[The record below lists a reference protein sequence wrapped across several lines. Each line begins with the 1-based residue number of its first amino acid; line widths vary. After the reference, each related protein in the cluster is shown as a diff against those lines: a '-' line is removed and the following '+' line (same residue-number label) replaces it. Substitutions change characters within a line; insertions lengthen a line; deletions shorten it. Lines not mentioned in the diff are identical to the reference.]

1 MNMMANLGQTRLQSM
16 LAAGIEV
23 LRIQQDLSGR
33 RSNLVAEL
41 LRGQDEFFEQQHYP
55 AGDVFDPETGAQY
68 YYHAHRNETREHGH
82 FHVFQRPHLLPE
94 RFEPVQLAK
103 PGIGRC
109 TAREQVGQHW
119 PRGEQALA
127 HIVGVAMDNYGMPIR
142 LFTVNRWVTDET
154 WYSARDVIAMLERFE
169 LRHAWPAP
177 EVNRWLNNLL
187 RLYQPEIVELIRRRD
202 AAVEARGRANPRG
215 DALED
220 RSLEITAALDIS
232 VERRVRQLRR
242 STGG

>member
-1 MNMMANLGQTRLQSM
+1 MNMMANMGRARLQAM
-16 LAAGIEV
+16 LASGMELMA
-23 LRIQQDLSGR
+23 IQQGLANR

-41 LRGQDEFFEQQHYP
+41 LRGQEDFFEHQHYP
-55 AGDVFDPETGAQY
+55 AGDVFDPDTGAQY

-82 FHVFQRPHLLPE
+82 FHVFQRPHVLPE
-94 RFEPVQLAK
+94 RFEPVRHVK

-109 TAREQVGQHW
+109 SGHEQVGRHW
-119 PRGEQALA
+119 PRGDQALA
-127 HIVGVAMDNYGMPIR
+127 HIVGIAMDNYGLPVR

-154 WYSARDVIAMLERFE
+154 WYAARDVIAMLERFE

-177 EVNRWLNNLL
+177 DVNRWLNHLL

-202 AAVEARGRANPRG
+202 AAVEARAKANPRG

-220 RSLEITAALDIS
+220 RSLEVTATIDVS

-242 STGG
+242 ALAA

>member
-1 MNMMANLGQTRLQSM
+1 MNMMANLGQARLQSM

-23 LRIQQDLSGR
+23 LRVQQVLASR

-68 YYHAHRNETREHGH
+68 YYHAHRSETREHGH
-82 FHVFQRPHLLPE
+82 FHIFQRPHLLPE
-94 RFEPVQLAK
+94 RFEPVQLLK

-109 TAREQVGQHW
+109 TAAQQVGQHW

-127 HIVGVAMDNYGMPIR
+127 HIVGVAMDNYGLPIR

-169 LRHAWPAP
+169 LRHAWPVP

-202 AAVEARGRANPRG
+202 AAVEARARANPRG

-220 RSLEITAALDIS
+220 RSLEITAGLDIS

-242 STGG
+242 SLGA

>member
-1 MNMMANLGQTRLQSM
+1 MNMMANLGQARLQSM

-41 LRGQDEFFEQQHYP
+41 LRGQEEFFEQQHYP
-55 AGDVFDPETGAQY
+55 AGDVLDPETGAQY
-68 YYHAHRNETREHGH
+68 YYHAHRNEMREHGH

-94 RFEPVQLAK
+94 RFEPVRLVK

-109 TAREQVGQHW
+109 TARQQVGQHW

-177 EVNRWLNNLL
+177 EVNRWLNSLL

-202 AAVEARGRANPRG
+202 AAVEARARANPRG

>member
-1 MNMMANLGQTRLQSM
+1 MNMMANSGQARLQSM
-16 LAAGIEV
+16 LASGVE
-23 LRIQQDLSGR
+23 LMRIQQDLSGR

-82 FHVFQRPHLLPE
+82 FHIFQRPHLLAE
-94 RFEPVQLAK
+94 RFEPVRLVK

-109 TAREQVGQHW
+109 MAQERVGQHW

-154 WYSARDVIAMLERFE
+154 WYSARDIIAMLERFE
-169 LRHAWPAP
+169 LRHAWPVP
-177 EVNRWLNNLL
+177 EINRWLNNLL

-202 AAVEARGRANPRG
+202 AAVEARALANPRG

-242 STGG
+242 SLAA